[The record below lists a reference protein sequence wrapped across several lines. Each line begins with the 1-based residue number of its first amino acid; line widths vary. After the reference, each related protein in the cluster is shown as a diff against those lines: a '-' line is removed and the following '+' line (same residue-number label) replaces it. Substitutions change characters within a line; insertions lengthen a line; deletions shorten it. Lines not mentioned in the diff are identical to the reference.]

1 MVSVD
6 ASAAFVAV
14 EAAAVV
20 LRVLPQPA
28 RSRTPA
34 PSSARVLLYF
44 MMIASLIVNHLTF
57 SKFRTAF
64 ARLRRQAYMYCV
76 NGTSMIFKDT
86 ECSFFRIHSGSSAS
100 LFVPFSPLAP
110 LLSFACSLRPLLP
123 TASLSCPWT
132 KPDRQ
137 IKIANYDCKTEAEL
151 TGNGGIPCVN
161 FAPLFPKPSRS

>member
-76 NGTSMIFKDT
+76 NGTAMIFKDT
-86 ECSFFRIHSGSSAS
+86 ECSFIRIHSGSSAS

-123 TASLSCPWT
+123 TASSCPWT
-132 KPDRQ
+132 KPGRQ
-137 IKIANYDCKTEAEL
+137 IKIANCDCKTEAEL